1 MTWRNGRGGITVLTS
16 KSLADRMPFLGAHVS
31 IAGGVSLAPERG
43 LGLGC
48 EAIQIFSKNQR
59 QWAAKPYSE
68 LEVKA
73 FRDNYRRSKLKGV
86 LVHDTYL
93 INLGAR
99 DNSMWTKSRDALADE
114 VQRCGQ
120 LGIPLINIHPGAHM
134 GAGPEDGAQRIADA
148 LRHVLD
154 QTEATGVSVLLEF
167 MAGQG
172 STMGSTPQEIALIRE
187 KAGDDARVGVCLD
200 TCHLYGA
207 GYDITSPDAY
217 AKTMDALDAGFGLK
231 HVKAFH
237 LNDSAKP
244 LGSKVD
250 RHANIGLGLMGT
262 KGFAPLMNDRR
273 WAHTPMVL
281 ETPEAEAGYQR
292 DLQRLR
298 GLIK

>member
-1 MTWRNGRGGITVLTS
+1 
-16 KSLADRMPFLGAHVS
+16 MPLLGAHVS

-43 LGLGC
+43 TALGC
-48 EAIQIFSKNQR
+48 ETIQIFSKNQR

-73 FRDNYRRSKLKGV
+73 FRDNYRKSKLKGV

-93 INLGAR
+93 INLGTQDPA
-99 DNSMWTKSRDALADE
+99 MWTKSRDALVDE

-134 GAGPEDGAQRIADA
+134 GAGPKNGAQRIGDA

-154 QTEATGVSVLLEF
+154 KTQGLDVTILLEF

-172 STMGSTPQEIALIRE
+172 STMGSTPEEIAMIR
-187 KAGDDARVGVCLD
+187 AATADDPRVGVCLD

-207 GYDITSPDAY
+207 GLDITTPEAY
-217 AKTMDALDAGFGLK
+217 SKTMKALDAGFGLK

-244 LGSKVD
+244 LGSKLD
-250 RHANIGLGLMGT
+250 RHANIGLGLMET
-262 KGFAPLMNDRR
+262 KGFAPLMNDKR
-273 WAHTPMVL
+273 WASTLMTL
-281 ETPEAEAGYQR
+281 ETPEAEEGYPR
-292 DLQRLR
+292 DLARLR
-298 GLIK
+298 GLYK